1 MRRNE
6 FFQLLQERVLFLD
19 GAYGTEFFKRGV
31 NGLIELL
38 NIEDPEEVQKLH
50 REYIEAGSDIILTNT
65 FSANRLKLRAYN
77 LEKDLER
84 ININAVKIAKSVSG
98 GKFVFGDIS
107 STGNFISPLGDLD
120 FEEAYEVFKEQASLL
135 IEAGVDGIILET
147 MSDLKELKAA
157 IIAVRDLSHEIPLIA
172 HMTFEADGKTVSGTS
187 VEIFATLMNDLDVDV
202 VGINCSLEPDEM
214 LPVFTKLSELS
225 MKPLCVEPN
234 AGKPILKKGRLSY
247 KTTPKEFAVYMADF
261 IELGANI
268 VGGCCGTGPEHIK
281 VMCKYIS
288 NQKPRKRQVKREQY
302 LSSRTILR
310 PTDTFLVIG
319 ERINASGKKKL
330 QAKIQQ
336 MDFSQVV
343 ELSQLQ
349 EQEGC
354 DAIDLNF
361 GIEKLLTHDHFRR
374 AIVELDKRSSLP
386 VSFDIQNL
394 QFLESAMREYAGRGL
409 INSAFARED
418 HLEERIRLLK
428 KYGGMLIVLAME
440 KHVPE
445 TAQQRFK
452 IAMKTAEFLKDH
464 DVDLERVYFDPLVLP
479 AGAKNDYH
487 ATLKAIELMNRAGL
501 KTSIG
506 LSNLSFGLANR
517 ESVNAAFLALC
528 IEKGL
533 SAAILNSAEATT
545 MNVLRGALQLKGKEP
560 AKTEQVIEDE
570 LVKLIVSGQKEKLMN
585 FVKDS
590 LKEKE
595 PLYIS
600 QNMLARAMEQIGT
613 LYSKGI
619 IYLPHLILASETV
632 QPAFDYL
639 NNLLGEAQAKLGKV
653 LLATVQGDIHD
664 IGKRIVATVLK
675 SGGFEVYDVGK
686 DVPAQKIL
694 SECERLKPDIVGLS
708 AMMTTTVGQVK
719 EVSDLL
725 KKNNVRVVV
734 IAGGASMNEQLANQF
749 GVLYAKDALKALE
762 ICKKIVGKE
771 NER

>member
-187 VEIFATLMNDLDVDV
+187 IEIFATLMNDLDVDV

-234 AGKPILKKGRLSY
+234 AGKPILEKGRLSY
-247 KTTPKEFAVYMADF
+247 KTAPKEFAVYMADF

-281 VMCKYIS
+281 VMCKYIG

-452 IAMKTAEFLKDH
+452 IAMKAAEILKDH

-487 ATLKAIELMNRAGL
+487 TTLKAIELMNRAGL

-613 LYSKGI
+613 LYSRGI

-639 NNLLGEAQAKLGKV
+639 NNLLGEAQTKLGKV